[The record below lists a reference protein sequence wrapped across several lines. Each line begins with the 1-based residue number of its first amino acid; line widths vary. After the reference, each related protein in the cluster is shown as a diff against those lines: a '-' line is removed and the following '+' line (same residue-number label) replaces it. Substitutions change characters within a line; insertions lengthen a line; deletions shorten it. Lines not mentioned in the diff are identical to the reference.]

1 MRKTIRR
8 GIALWLAVLL
18 AGLAILYISGDSRRV
33 SAQERCNMI
42 DVSSWQGDIDWE
54 HVAASGIDY
63 AIIRICSGA
72 REDTRWVENY
82 NGATAAGIQVGV
94 YLFNYATTPEGAA
107 REAEALLDAL
117 DGRELDL
124 PVYYDLEYS
133 AVAATGRDNIRNMAN
148 TFLATVSAEGYDV
161 GIYCNVNWYRNYI
174 DHKNI
179 NTDLYWIASYG
190 TNDGYM
196 HTRPSIDETM
206 TAWQY
211 TSVLH
216 VYGISGR
223 VDGNVW
229 YGYPDSAQGVAQENP
244 QPSAPS
250 VSRDYNVIYRV
261 RTAETGWLPEV
272 VNDSDYAGWGGYAIT
287 DVAIRTTTGY
297 CRYRIHVYGG
307 GWLPYVDSRNYST
320 TDYINGYAGNGRA
333 IDAVE
338 IYYYT
343 PDGALVYRYASYRV
357 MAQGR
362 SYYYSP
368 QIDNLTT
375 GGMDGYAGVIG
386 RKITRLQISLV
397 TR

>member
-1 MRKTIRR
+1 MRKTIKR
-8 GIALWLAVLL
+8 GIAIWLAVLL
-18 AGLAILYISGDSRRV
+18 TGLALLYISGDSRRV

-63 AIIRICSGA
+63 AIIRICSGT

-117 DGRELDL
+117 DGREMDL

-148 TFLATVSAEGYDV
+148 TFLTAVSAEGYDV
-161 GIYCNVNWYRNYI
+161 GIYCNVNWYKNYI
-174 DHKNI
+174 DHENI

-196 HTRPSIDETM
+196 HTRPSIDEIM

-229 YGYPDSAQGVAQENP
+229 YGYPDSAQGAAQDSP
-244 QPSAPS
+244 QPSTPS
-250 VSRDYNVIYRV
+250 VSQDYNVIYRV
-261 RTAETGWLPEV
+261 RTKETGWLPEV
-272 VNDSDYAGWGGYAIT
+272 VNDSDYAGWNGYAIT

-297 CRYRIHVYGG
+297 CRYRVHVYGG

-343 PDGALVYRYASYRV
+343 PDGAMVYRYAGYRV

-386 RKITRLQISLV
+386 RKITRLQIGLV